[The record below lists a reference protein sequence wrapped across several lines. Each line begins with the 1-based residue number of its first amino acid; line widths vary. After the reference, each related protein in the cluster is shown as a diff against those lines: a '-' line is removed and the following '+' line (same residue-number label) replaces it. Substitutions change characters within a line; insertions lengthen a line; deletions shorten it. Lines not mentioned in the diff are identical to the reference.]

1 MMAAFTAGGHSIVA
15 FSSDPKFGVTIFPT
29 DYAIQPAELAQAV
42 EERGLDSLFFPEHTH
57 IPASRATPFPGG
69 TELPRMYWHTHDPF
83 VALGACA
90 AVTSRIRLGTGI
102 CLVIERD
109 PITLAKEVASLD
121 MLSNGR
127 LVLGIGAGWNREEM
141 ENHGA
146 DYQNRWKIVREKVLA
161 MREIWANEAAEYH
174 GEFVDFDPIWSY
186 PKPVQPGGP
195 PIWIGANSKWVFD
208 RIADYADGWMPIGG
222 IGSGNM
228 ERLSEALAA
237 RDRKLEDVAM
247 ALFAAPTDYD
257 QLMGRIE
264 QGFDE
269 LVFALPDAGADTVLP
284 LLDDLAELAGKAR
297 GGTSTA

>member
-1 MMAAFTAGGHSIVA
+1 MA
-15 FSSDPKFGVTIFPT
+15 FSSEPKFGVTIFPT
-29 DYAIQPAELAQAV
+29 DYTIQPAELAQAV

-146 DYQNRWKIVREKVLA
+146 DYRNRWKIVREKVLA

-186 PKPVQPGGP
+186 AKPVQPGGP

-228 ERLSEALAA
+228 DRLSEALAA
-237 RDRKLEDVAM
+237 RGRKLEDVDM
-247 ALFAAPTDYD
+247 ALFGAPTDYD

-269 LVFALPDAGADTVLP
+269 LVFALPDADADTVLP
-284 LLDDLAELAGKAR
+284 LLDDLAELAAKAR
-297 GGTSTA
+297 GGKGTG

>member
-1 MMAAFTAGGHSIVA
+1 MA
-15 FSSDPKFGVTIFPT
+15 FSDNPRFGVTIFPT
-29 DYAIQPAELAQAV
+29 DYAIQPVELARAV

-57 IPASRATPFPGG
+57 IPVSRKTPFPGG
-69 TELPRMYWHTHDPF
+69 GELPKMYWHTHDPF

-121 MLSNGR
+121 MISGGR
-127 LVLGIGAGWNREEM
+127 VVLGIGAGWNREEM

-146 DYQNRWKIVREKVLA
+146 DYRNRWKVVREKVLA
-161 MREIWANEAAEYH
+161 MRAIWSQDEAEFH
-174 GEFVDFDPIWSY
+174 GEFVDFDPLWSW
-186 PKPVQPGGP
+186 PKPVQAGGP

-222 IGSGNM
+222 LGSGNM
-228 ERLSEALAA
+228 ARLEEALAA
-237 RDRKLEDVAM
+237 RGRKVQDLDL
-247 ALFAAPTDYD
+247 ALFAAPTDPE
-257 QLMGRIE
+257 QLRGRIE

-269 LVFALPDAGADTVLP
+269 LVFPLPDAGADRVLP
-284 LLDDLAELAGKAR
+284 RLDELAALAEQMRR
-297 GGTSTA
+297 G